1 MLSESLRIVA
11 DVVTYRLRKLEMANL
26 VAAVAIMVALRLPP
40 SDVACR
46 AAFAV
51 VLNLLVYLNNDYCDV
66 EQDLAAGR
74 ESEKTRF
81 LAAHLGTALGVQ
93 LALVAILV
101 VTSLLWNVEMLLPVV
116 AGGGMCV
123 LYSAWLKR
131 VPFADVAAMAAWG
144 VGMTLVAFPL
154 GSRLGWALVVELG
167 LFSSV
172 FETIQVIR
180 DHDGDRAC
188 GVTTTAVR
196 LGPAR
201 ALSLARAFMVLSAAY
216 GIAVLERHVGIAML
230 VAPLVPFTDGDPG
243 RYWTRVRLVLGL
255 AWLGVLAVVAI
266 TGTSSGFLVHIP
278 R

>member
-1 MLSESLRIVA
+1 MLSPSLRIVA

-26 VAAVAIMVALRLPP
+26 VAAVAIMVVLRLPP
-40 SDVACR
+40 VDVACR
-46 AAFAV
+46 AAFAAL
-51 VLNLLVYLNNDYCDV
+51 LNLLVYLNNDYCDV

-74 ESEKTRF
+74 ESAKTRF
-81 LAAHLGTALGVQ
+81 LAEHLRAALWVQ
-93 LALVAILV
+93 LGLLAILV
-101 VTSLLWNVEMLLPVV
+101 VTAALWNVELLLPVV

-180 DHDGDRAC
+180 DHSGDQASH
-188 GVTTTAVR
+188 VTTTAVR
-196 LGPAR
+196 LGPER
-201 ALSLARAFMVLSAAY
+201 SLVLARVFMVLAAAY
-216 GIAVLERHVGIAML
+216 GLAVLERHVAVAML
-230 VAPLVPFTDGDPG
+230 AAPLVPFTAGDPG

-255 AWLGVLAVVAI
+255 AWLGILAVIAVS
-266 TGTSSGFLVHIP
+266 GSSSGFLAQIP